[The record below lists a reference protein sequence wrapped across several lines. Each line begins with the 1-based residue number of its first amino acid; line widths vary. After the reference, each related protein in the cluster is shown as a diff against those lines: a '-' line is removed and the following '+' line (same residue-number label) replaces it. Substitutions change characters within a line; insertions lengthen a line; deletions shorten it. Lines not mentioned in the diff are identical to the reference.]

1 MNNESNKEK
10 MSNKRSKEKMNTES
24 NKEKT
29 SNNKTKKK

>member
-10 MSNKRSKEKMNTES
+10 MSNNRSKEKMNTES

-29 SNNKTKKK
+29 SDNKTNKK